1 MQPCFYIK
9 AKTSPPPKK
18 NHTTNNVLYIFQHQR
33 ITQQKILYSSN
44 RENACL
50 PPNTLYTYFYVVLCY
65 IFKCIYRLIVIIFV
79 EKNNDFSDGGNL
91 VHNAVQL
98 KPQRIKIKLIPSK

>member
-1 MQPCFYIK
+1 MYL
-9 AKTSPPPKK
+9 SS
-18 NHTTNNVLYIFQHQR
+18 
-33 ITQQKILYSSN
+33 YS
-44 RENACL
+44 
-50 PPNTLYTYFYVVLCY
+50 
-65 IFKCIYRLIVIIFV
+65 IIFV